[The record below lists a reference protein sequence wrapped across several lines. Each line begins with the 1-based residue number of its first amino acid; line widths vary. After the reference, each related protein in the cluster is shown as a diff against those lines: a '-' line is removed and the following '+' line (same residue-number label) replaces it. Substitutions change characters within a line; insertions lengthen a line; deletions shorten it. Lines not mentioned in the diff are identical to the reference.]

1 MQWLGLGHGFRDLF
15 FEVHDLEN
23 DLQETW
29 EMQHLYYDGRS
40 NYNEVNKMSEVKEL
54 DTLYH
59 LYRYVSER
67 KIDDEE
73 RLKRLEFAEKKRKEF
88 FEIEKKMENKNV
100 YWHLILLISEL
111 NYYYVKYSMHEKISG
126 KEIIEYINRGDYTF
140 GRSDEPLI
148 ATILVSMFQTGKSD
162 EAISVLQKLTPVFLD
177 YLKVDDSYF
186 TPSYPVEEFVKFL
199 LEAIP
204 SLDEAQKWDFFD
216 SLVSLIANNI
226 GCFFLLEPESQV
238 IKRAGDYLDQMLEM
252 VDSDSLRY
260 QFIQSIKNEYFELV
274 GTEKDEVQDSQCS
287 LKKIMQ
293 KMNLAGFE
301 ENKDTILFFINL
313 YRDNFLESFL
323 VSSYEMKSSSSTT
336 KWKIDL
342 LKGIAFESE
351 KYWDTFRN
359 MHSCSLSYPRD
370 KWAPEYL
377 EKNKKRI
384 LDELSKKDWSKY
396 SFFRI
401 ATSLYLSERK
411 YQQAADFLFEIEE
424 KDEEVYRLIADVYKA
439 VKQYEDI
446 LIILQDAKEDGIE
459 VDDLIN
465 EISEV
470 KVIEDEKNKK
480 AAAEGSAKLKNA
492 YFGLDKL
499 TRKILIII
507 YELLK
512 NDDKVRPEQIMNVL
526 RWKENQNR
534 FLMQHVNKLIQHGMV
549 HSDGNTLF
557 SMDPM
562 IAELVEK
569 VADPKLEAQV
579 IKASSNKLY
588 KQVFFHGSELD
599 LYRVLC
605 DLFPQSYVFPNMS
618 LQTIIDYEKLKP
630 LVNNETFQYYL
641 MTHVDFAIVN
651 SFSYFPMIVIEKD
664 SDYHNHPDV
673 VRKDN
678 MKNLIFQLSGIPLIR
693 IRYTSAM
700 SAEQLRRDIIS
711 ATKPFILEHL
721 DKEDHFSKTLI
732 QSVDLSKFEV
742 AEEVDLKKV
751 SAIVA
756 SIVGPSI
763 KDRITVLG
771 MEDERL
777 VIEIPQDLFVLTHS
791 KPHIEKELKRE
802 FSAIKE
808 VDFRWI

>member
-1 MQWLGLGHGFRDLF
+1 
-15 FEVHDLEN
+15 
-23 DLQETW
+23 
-29 EMQHLYYDGRS
+29 
-40 NYNEVNKMSEVKEL
+40 MSEVKEL

-59 LYRYVSER
+59 LYKYVSER

-73 RLKRLEFAEKKRKEF
+73 RLKRLELAESKRKKF
-88 FEIEKKMENKNV
+88 FEVEKKMENKNV

-111 NYYYVKYSMHEKISG
+111 NYYYVKYSMHEKIIG
-126 KEIIEYINRGDYTF
+126 KEIIKTINQGDYMY
-140 GRSDEPLI
+140 GRSDDSII
-148 ATILVSMFQTGKSD
+148 ATILVSMYHTGESD

-177 YLKVDDSYF
+177 SLKEGDDYF
-186 TPSYPVEEFVKFL
+186 TPSYPVEEFVKFI

-204 SLDEAQKWDFFD
+204 LMDEAQKWNFTD
-216 SLVSLIANNI
+216 SLVSLISNNI
-226 GCFFLLEPESQV
+226 GCFFLLERESQV
-238 IKRAGDYLDQMLEM
+238 INRAGDYLDKLLEM
-252 VDSDSLRY
+252 VNIDSLRY
-260 QFIQSIKNEYFELV
+260 QFIQCIKNEYFELV
-274 GTEKDEVQDSQCS
+274 GTEEDEVLDSQFS
-287 LKKIMQ
+287 FKKIMQ

-301 ENKDTILFFINL
+301 ENKETILFYINL
-313 YRDNFLESFL
+313 YRDNFLDSFL
-323 VSSYEMKSSSSTT
+323 VSTYEMKSSSSTT

-342 LKGIAFESE
+342 LKEIVFESE
-351 KYWDTFRN
+351 EYWDTFRN
-359 MHSCSLSYPRD
+359 MNSCRHDYPRD

-384 LDELSKKDWSKY
+384 LVELSRKEWSKN

-401 ATSLYLSERK
+401 ATEMYLSERK
-411 YQQAADFLFEIEE
+411 FQQASDFLFEIEE
-424 KDEEVYRLIADVYKA
+424 KNEEVYRLIADVYKA

-446 LIILQDAKEDGIE
+446 LNILKKAKDDGFE
-459 VDDLIN
+459 VDDLIS
-465 EISEV
+465 EISEMQI
-470 KVIEDEKNKK
+470 IEEEKNKK
-480 AAAEGSAKLKNA
+480 ATAERSTKLKTA

-507 YELLK
+507 YELIK
-512 NDDKVRPEQIMNVL
+512 NGDKAHPEQILNVL

-534 FLMQHVNKLIQHGMV
+534 FLMQHLSKLIQHGMV
-549 HSDGNTLF
+549 HSEGNTLYG
-557 SMDPM
+557 MDP
-562 IAELVEK
+562 IIEELVVK

-579 IKASSNKLY
+579 VKASSNKLY

-630 LVNNETFQYYL
+630 LVDNETFQYYL

-651 SFSYFPMIVIEKD
+651 SFSYFPMIAIEKD
-664 SDYHNHPDV
+664 SDYHNHTDA

-732 QSVDLSKFEV
+732 QSVDLSKFKV
-742 AEEVDLKKV
+742 AEEVNLNKI

-756 SIVGPSI
+756 SIVGPAI

-791 KPHIEKELKRE
+791 KPHIENELKRE
-802 FSAIKE
+802 FSAIKD
-808 VDFRWI
+808 VVFRWK